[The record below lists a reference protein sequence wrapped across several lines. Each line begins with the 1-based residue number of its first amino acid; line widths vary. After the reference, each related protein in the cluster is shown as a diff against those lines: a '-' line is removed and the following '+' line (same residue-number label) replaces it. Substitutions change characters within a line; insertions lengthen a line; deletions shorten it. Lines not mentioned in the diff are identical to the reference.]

1 MPGTYFK
8 MRARDRTN
16 AVYLTWIVQDT
27 ADSAGIYS
35 PTLILPGTASVV
47 ATWTEDLVIQTA
59 RTELFTILQTST
71 PETVAPDPGTD
82 IVFVLVDTSAWTP
95 NGRIHLP
102 GFPLSGGRVTVK
114 DRTGS
119 AATRPIVVA
128 GNGNLIQ
135 GRANDTLSVRFAS
148 RTYLYDA
155 VEWKLI

>member
-8 MRARDRTN
+8 MRARDRDN
-16 AVYLTWIVQDT
+16 AVYVTWIVEDT
-27 ADSAGIYS
+27 ADSAGIHS
-35 PTLILPGTASVV
+35 PILILPGTASVV
-47 ATWTEDLVIQTA
+47 ATWTEDVAIQTS
-59 RTELFTILQTST
+59 RSELFTILQTST

-119 AATRPIVVA
+119 AATRPIVVS
-128 GNGNLIQ
+128 GTNKSIQ
-135 GRANDTLSVRFAS
+135 GRSADTIGVNFAA

-155 VEWKLI
+155 FEWKVI